1 MSLADRGNFFGRT
14 CNRAFGDASFFE
26 GDIGLVGDLELKLT
40 RLVFPFKLVIERVR
54 TPNPGVALAG
64 DAFVDIL
71 QLVSVVPFL
80 VARNWWGDG
89 QFREGTSLL
98 TSSVPLV
105 IVRGGR

>member
-26 GDIGLVGDLELKLT
+26 GDIGRVGDLELKLT
-40 RLVFPFKLVIERVR
+40 RLVFPFKLVIERVC

-80 VARNWWGDG
+80 LPGIGGGMANSVRARACR
-89 QFREGTSLL
+89 QVLCR
-98 TSSVPLV
+98 
-105 IVRGGR
+105 